1 MTDYAIDPYIW
12 FGSRQ
17 LDYHPKHFVLS
28 NTSLTM
34 ESKQWVL
41 DNIKGRFC
49 IVHTTRSP
57 HSVFLIDYTLGNI
70 AFENPKDAM
79 FYELK
84 WS

>member
-1 MTDYAIDPYIW
+1 MTDYDIDPYIW
-12 FGSRQ
+12 FGNRQ
-17 LDYHPKHFVLS
+17 LDFHPKHFVLS
-28 NTSLTM
+28 DTPLTL

-49 IVHTTRSP
+49 II
-57 HSVFLIDYTLGNI
+57 HSLQLFLLDYNLGNI

>member
-1 MTDYAIDPYIW
+1 MTDYQIDPYIW

-17 LDYHPKHFVLS
+17 LDFHPKHFVLS
-28 NTSLTM
+28 DTPLTM

-41 DNIKGRFC
+41 NNIKGRFC
-49 IVHTTRSP
+49 IVQNIQL
-57 HSVFLIDYTLGNI
+57 FYIDYTLGNI
-70 AFENPKDAM
+70 AFENPKDAV

>member
-1 MTDYAIDPYIW
+1 MTDCQIDPYIW

-17 LDYHPKHFVLS
+17 LDFYPKHFVLS
-28 NTSLTM
+28 VTPLTM

-49 IVHTTRSP
+49 IVQN
-57 HSVFLIDYTLGNI
+57 VQLFLLDYTLGNI